1 MNFRIQT
8 TFYIYNSSR
17 RACSTIDSKDVTT
30 TANVPDNKMCVP
42 VTSSSS
48 SVFSLLYVLYMI
60 ADPGYDDKNLY
71 KYSKR
76 VLEIDRVCP
85 LLKDMKSSKERI
97 ELMLLSLGIGAG
109 DLQPEKDIHRTV
121 IDRAHKISV

>member
-8 TFYIYNSSR
+8 TFYMYNSSR
-17 RACSTIDSKDVTT
+17 RDCSTIDSKDVTT
-30 TANVPDNKMCVP
+30 IANVPDNKMCVP
-42 VTSSSS
+42 VSSSS
-48 SVFSLLYVLYMI
+48 SVFSLPYVLYMI
-60 ADPGYDDKNLY
+60 ADPGHDDKNLY

-85 LLKDMKSSKERI
+85 LLKDMKSSNERL
-97 ELMLLSLGIGAG
+97 ELMLLSLGIGTG

-121 IDRAHKISV
+121 IDRAHKTSV